1 MQIPAAGNQ
10 LKHTNRPKEYEL
22 VTDNN
27 NNVSKVT
34 KSSFV
39 NSSLVWRIK
48 DTSQVL
54 TPSTTVIYLTFPKT
68 LANS

>member
-1 MQIPAAGNQ
+1 MQIPVAGNQ
-10 LKHTNRPKEYEL
+10 LKHTNRSKEYEL

-54 TPSTTVIYLTFPKT
+54 TPSTTII
-68 LANS
+68 